1 MSKTKIKKPRCC
13 QKGCSKKLKLTDLK
27 CGKCNKRY
35 CGLHRCV
42 ADHTCIEIKKD
53 ISNNKLETAHFKKL
67 EKL

>member
-1 MSKTKIKKPRCC
+1 MTKTKNKKPRCC

-53 ISNNKLETAHFKKL
+53 ISDNKLETAHFKKL